1 MKINFILTACNQKS
15 IISCDI
21 RRLVL
26 VHVVHHV
33 HVVTLSWKCIVR
45 SHGREY
51 DRRETKSPKHP
62 CMERC
67 NYFFY
72 DHFLLCC
79 MCLLFYNVHL
89 SSCDVLK
96 DKVTT
101 CTWCTT
107 CTNTNLRMSQLMMD
121 FWLQAVKIKLL
132 YMYYM
137 Y

>member
-1 MKINFILTACNQKS
+1 MYSNFILTACNQKS

-89 SSCDVLK
+89 SSCDVLSSLY
-96 DKVTT
+96 DVLSSSCDVLSSLYDIFMLYTLFEWVKVV
-101 CTWCTT
+101 
-107 CTNTNLRMSQLMMD
+107 MSLM
-121 FWLQAVKIKLL
+121 QIRI
-132 YMYYM
+132 
-137 Y
+137 